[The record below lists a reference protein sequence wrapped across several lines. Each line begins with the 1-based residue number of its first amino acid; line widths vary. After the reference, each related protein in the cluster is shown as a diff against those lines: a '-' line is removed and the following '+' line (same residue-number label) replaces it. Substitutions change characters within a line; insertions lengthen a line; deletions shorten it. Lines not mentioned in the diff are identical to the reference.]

1 MYVQLSGQ
9 KLIGS
14 KIMKRV
20 ISMILAVSMTLF
32 RMRRML
38 LK

>member
-1 MYVQLSGQ
+1 MYVRLFGQ
-9 KLIGS
+9 KLIWS

-32 RMRRML
+32 R
-38 LK
+38 